1 MRRLFQR
8 RRGASTVEMGLLLGL
23 IAVALIGVI
32 ALSGTRTADI
42 LCRAGNGIQS
52 GTPGSGCSGAPTEA
66 TAPQAP
72 TEPTIPT
79 EPVAGAAVQLAT
91 DPALRNALKAAVVA
105 YHVAQEAPDNGVGY
119 YSNTSDAAACYK
131 YGVSNTGIVPLTG
144 LSFDNLLTLCDAPV
158 DNPVPSFAAFNS
170 LTPCTATIAP
180 GITCAIGLKLVDDA
194 PIGYRVT
201 GSTLAT
207 AQGATDLVLV
217 ESSVSHAATLS
228 RPTDIVLLAGD
239 PVPGTASFTVTP
251 FEGLTGDAFGW
262 TPSDYGI
269 CCASATVSND
279 GGGNFTLH
287 LPAGYNVG
295 TAQVTLWLDGFSS
308 GFSGTSPPFTVTVEP
323 GRILSAGGFQSGAVP
338 STEARRSAVGIS
350 AGTGGDFSGC
360 ALLPGGV
367 PSCWGNSPEPPAEL
381 SSGVTALAVGSGTA
395 CGIRGGGV
403 TCWGSGTGDGWGMSG
418 NYTAPPSVA
427 SGATAIAA
435 GRSSFCA
442 VANGAAHCWMPG
454 ASELTVP
461 PEAGSGVEAI
471 ASGSFYHCAL
481 KGGHPLCWQN
491 DGTLW
496 AVPDISGASS
506 IDVTFGTGEDSA
518 CVTVGSA
525 LQCWSWGQDRTDP
538 AGLIVTGSSAA
549 QSSSL
554 PVFNPP
560 ADLGAVDSVSIG
572 GAEVCARTAAGGA
585 RCWGIWPISVPSG
598 VVAVSAGQSNGL
610 VLTR

>member
-52 GTPGSGCSGAPTEA
+52 GTTGTGCSGAPTEA

-79 EPVAGAAVQLAT
+79 EPVAGAAVQLAN
-91 DPALRNALKAAVVA
+91 DPATRNAIANAAVSLGKIA
-105 YHVAQEAPDNGVGY
+105 EAPANGTGY
-119 YSNTSDAAACYK
+119 YTNTNGLEHCYK
-131 YGVSNTGIVPLTG
+131 YGVANTGTVPLTG
-144 LSFDNLLTLCDAPV
+144 LTVDGVLAICGAPE
-158 DNPVPSFAAFNS
+158 NNTTFTAFNA
-170 LTPCTATIAP
+170 LAPCGDAIEP
-180 GITCAIGLKLVDDA
+180 GTTCSIGLKLTPDA
-194 PIGYRVT
+194 PTGYQVT
-201 GSTLAT
+201 TSTLAT
-207 AQGATDLVLV
+207 AQGATDIVVV
-217 ESSVSHAATLS
+217 ESYYTLPATVSSLS
-228 RPTDIVLLAGD
+228 DIVVLSGD
-239 PVPGTASFTVTP
+239 PTPGTASFTVSP
-251 FEGLTGDAFGW
+251 YAGLTGNDFSW
-262 TPSDYGI
+262 TPGDYGI
-269 CCASATVSND
+269 CCSFATISND
-279 GGGNFTLH
+279 GDGHFTLH
-287 LPAGYNVG
+287 VPGGQNIG
-295 TAQVTLWLDGFSS
+295 TTQVTLSLNSFSA
-308 GFSGTSPPFTVTVEP
+308 GLAGTSPPFNVTVEP
-323 GRILSAGGFQSGAVP
+323 GRILSAGGFQNGAVP
-338 STEARRSAVGIS
+338 STEARRTAVGIA
-350 AGTGGDFSGC
+350 AGTSGDFSGC

-418 NYTAPPSVA
+418 SYTAPPSVA

-506 IDVTFGTGEDSA
+506 IDVTFGASEDSA

-610 VLTR
+610 VLTQ